1 MTKAEAIAMLK
12 RIQEPEAWEPQINQA
27 AFEALD
33 MAIEALDCSES
44 PNSSDTISR
53 QAAID
58 AICRDGV
65 RLERGGALMI
75 TISTAKQW
83 AVDLL
88 CDLPSAQPEPCD
100 DPRADVYYLAEK
112 IGIHRLYALVVE
124 LRGEPDP
131 CEDAVSR
138 ADVEIEIVNLLKGV
152 FVEYEDIAK
161 KVAARL
167 PSVTPKRKTGK
178 WIDAV
183 IPNDNGGLPVQVCD
197 QCNTFFPLAYTGGGH
212 RFCPN
217 CGEDM
222 RKEKNNG
229 IR

>member
-1 MTKAEAIAMLK
+1 MAEKIVKDSQGLAKDLV
-12 RIQEPEAWEPQINQA
+12 N
-27 AFEALD
+27 
-33 MAIEALDCSES
+33 DC
-44 PNSSDTISR
+44 ISR
-53 QAAID
+53 KAAID
-58 AICRDGV
+58 ALHMHLMYRMGTDSNKK
-65 RLERGGALMI
+65 RLDEWI
-75 TISTAKQW
+75 NN
-83 AVDLL
+83 
-88 CDLPSAQPEPCD
+88 LPSAQPEPCD

-217 CGEDM
+217 CGADM
-222 RKEKNNG
+222 RGEQDE
-229 IR
+229 